1 VPIDLRHAQS
11 PRNGRVG
18 SDCYGIHQEQTCGN
32 DFYSRRL
39 GNRIVGRGKD
49 RWTKTGPP
57 THLQRAPDRVEL
69 VSVRRFNFG
78 SAESKWLEKRHPQ
91 QNFVLPTIWTAA
103 RRHAC
108 GLRPWEL
115 LFTIR
120 NRRSLRLVLVR
131 AVNCFKMP
139 CASTESCPGA
149 LSLAARCA
157 VKLAVPSGSQAKPTR
172 GRSPAKQTLIWRG
185 SDSIESFHEPGA
197 PRPSSV
203 GAVPAHIT
211 NSRKE

>member
-1 VPIDLRHAQS
+1 MPSPLETFALAQTATVFNRSKLAATTFIPADLEIELLVVERIGGQK
-11 PRNGRVG
+11 PGRPLL
-18 SDCYGIHQEQTCGN
+18 
-32 DFYSRRL
+32 YSAR
-39 GNRIVGRGKD
+39 
-49 RWTKTGPP
+49 
-57 THLQRAPDRVEL
+57 DRVEL

-185 SDSIESFHEPGA
+185 SDSIESFHEPVALAPVFRVFCGA
-197 PRPSSV
+197 RHDQFS
-203 GAVPAHIT
+203 
-211 NSRKE
+211 